1 MQPSETASSPM
12 PAGNAASSG
21 SFDFSFLSR
30 RGPQL
35 LLVALVLH
43 ATAYYSFLRPEPPV
57 NAKPLAQFPNQVSE
71 WTQVGEFPVEPEVQ
85 EVLKADDT
93 LSRAYASATQP
104 AQAGLFVAFFRSQQ
118 AGQAPHSPKNCLP
131 GSGWEQ
137 VKSGTIQIPIAGR
150 TEPIEINRYIVARGD
165 NKSMVFYWYQSH
177 GRVVA
182 SEYWSKIY
190 LVWDSMH
197 SHRSDTALVRIVV
210 PVINSDEAAAEKT
223 ATEFVRASFGGLAN
237 LLPS

>member
-1 MQPSETASSPM
+1 MQQSNSDAVLGTFPSASP
-12 PAGNAASSG
+12 
-21 SFDFSFLSR
+21 FSFLGH
-30 RGPQL
+30 RGAQVL
-35 LLVALVLH
+35 LAFLALH
-43 ATAYYSFLRPEPPV
+43 AITYYSFLSPEPPV
-57 NAKPLAQFPNQVSE
+57 QARPLAQFPDQVSA
-71 WTQVGEFPVEPEVQ
+71 WSKIGEYPVEPEVQ
-85 EVLKADDT
+85 AVLKADDT
-93 LSRAYASATQP
+93 LSRAYSSSSNP
-104 AQAGLFVAFFRSQQ
+104 VQAGLFVAFFRSQQ

-137 VKSGTIQIPIAGR
+137 VKSGTVQIAVPGR
-150 TEPIEINRYIVARGD
+150 PEPIEINRYIVARGE

-190 LVWDSMH
+190 LVWDSMR

-210 PVINSDEAAAEKT
+210 PVVNSDEAAAEKT
-223 ATEFVRASFGGLAN
+223 AIDFVQASFGGLSS